1 MQFWTAELKF
11 YKWKFSFASI
21 IWFVLALTA
30 IIVQL
35 AKGEGSINNFLIY
48 KGVFWHTV
56 HEQPLYLNYPL
67 EYGDSN
73 HYGPL
78 FSLIIL
84 PFAILPTTIGVLLW
98 GIVNAWILS
107 YAINKLPL
115 SFKNRNIILLISAV
129 EMMTAM
135 HNMQFNIMLTSW
147 LIFAWL
153 MVHKKNVFWATFFI
167 SLGILTKIYGIIGLS
182 FFFFTNDKFKFI
194 WSFILW
200 MAILFALPMII
211 SSPQFIIDS
220 YYDWYQSIVG
230 KNSENTESV
239 MQNISVMRLVNATL
253 KINLE
258 NIYFLIVAALAYLLP
273 LLRIKQF
280 KNKNFQLNYLAFL
293 LIGIVIFSSSAESP
307 TYIIAMTG
315 VAIWYS
321 IQTKSL
327 SALLLVVFCLIFTS
341 FSSTDIFP
349 SFIKAEYIRPYA
361 IKSLPCAI
369 VWIVIFVQAM
379 IKNFISNENN
389 NYSYSSI

>member
-1 MQFWTAELKF
+1 MQFWTGELKF
-11 YKWKFSFASI
+11 YKWKFSFASL
-21 IWFVLALTA
+21 IWFALALIA
-30 IIVQL
+30 VIVQL

-48 KGVFWHTV
+48 KGVFWHTF
-56 HEQPLYLNYPL
+56 HLQPLYINYPL

-84 PFAILPTTIGVLLW
+84 PFALLPTTLGVLLW
-98 GIVNAWILS
+98 GIINAWILF
-107 YAINKLPL
+107 YAINILPL
-115 SFKNRNIILLISAV
+115 SQKNKNIILLISAV

-153 MVHKKNVFWATFFI
+153 MVYRKNVFWATFFI

-182 FFFFTNDKFKFI
+182 FFFFTNDKLKFI
-194 WSFILW
+194 LFFILW
-200 MAILFALPMII
+200 MAVLFTLPMII
-211 SSPQFIIDS
+211 SSPKFILDS
-220 YYDWYQSIVG
+220 YHDWYQSIVG
-230 KNSENTESV
+230 KNTENTESV
-239 MQNISVMRLVNATL
+239 MQNISVMRLVNETL
-253 KINLE
+253 KIKVE

-273 LLRIKQF
+273 ILRINQF

-327 SALLLVVFCLIFTS
+327 SALLLVIFCLVFTS

-361 IKSLPCAI
+361 IKSLPCTI

-389 NYSYSSI
+389 NYSYSGI

>member
-1 MQFWTAELKF
+1 MQFWTREINF

-21 IWFVLALTA
+21 IWFALAITA
-30 IIVQL
+30 VIVQL

-48 KGVFWHTV
+48 KGVFWHTF
-56 HEQPLYLNYPL
+56 HQLPLYPTYPL

-84 PFAILPTTIGVLLW
+84 PFALLPTTLGVLLW
-98 GIVNAWILS
+98 GIVNAWMLY

-115 SFKNRNIILLISAV
+115 STKNKNIILLISAV

-147 LIFAWL
+147 FIFAWL
-153 MVHKKNVFWATFFI
+153 MVYKKNVFWATFFI

-182 FFFFTNDKFKFI
+182 FFFFTNDKLKFI
-194 WSFILW
+194 WSFIFW
-200 MAILFALPMII
+200 MVILFALPMLI

-220 YYDWYQSIVG
+220 YYGWYESIVG
-230 KNSENTESV
+230 KNTENTDSV
-239 MQNISVMRLVNATL
+239 MQNISVMRLINESL
-253 KINLE
+253 KIKIE
-258 NIYFLIVAALAYLLP
+258 NIYFLSIAAVAYLLP

-280 KNKNFQLNYLAFL
+280 KNKYFQLNYLAFL

-307 TYIIAMTG
+307 TYIIAMVG

-321 IQTKSL
+321 IQKKSIVTL
-327 SALLLVVFCLIFTS
+327 ALMLFCIIFTS

-349 SFIKAEYIRPYA
+349 SFIKVEYIRPYA
-361 IKSLPCAI
+361 IKSLPCSL

-389 NYSYSSI
+389 NYSYTGI